1 MWTKYVDHFVNL
13 FLAHFKLYDIM
24 LHVVYILILRISF
37 IVCVNY
43 DSFINSKGFIFTFL

>member
-24 LHVVYILILRISF
+24 LHVVYTYIANLFHCMCEL
-37 IVCVNY
+37 
-43 DSFINSKGFIFTFL
+43 